1 MDINKTMRILTI
13 YCLFHDC
20 EEVEYRAITNH
31 IPVSKKTVQRDI
43 RFLEQAGLIR
53 SRFDR
58 RLQAFIPQ
66 STEGAQPVFPE
77 NKTQR
82 RYMERILRLCRIIR
96 EIDGEEQPI
105 QWYSETFPDL
115 SDRTR
120 QRDFALLNRLG
131 ITICYIPS
139 DGVVPGRWTCEYYG
153 PFSLETLGD
162 R

>member
-1 MDINKTMRILTI
+1 MDISKTLRILTT

-20 EEVEYRAITNH
+20 EEVELREITDH
-31 IPVSKKTVQRDI
+31 IPVSKKTVLRDI
-43 RFLEQAGLIR
+43 HFLEQAGLIR
-53 SRFDR
+53 SRFDHK
-58 RLQAFIPQ
+58 LQAFIPQ

-82 RYMERILRLCRIIR
+82 RYMERIIRLCRIIR
-96 EIDGEEQPI
+96 EIGCEEQPI
-105 QWYSETFPDL
+105 QWYRESFPGL

-139 DGVVPGRWTCEYYG
+139 DGVVPGRWECEYYG
-153 PFSLETLGD
+153 PFSLETLSD

>member
-1 MDINKTMRILTI
+1 MDISKTLRILTT

-20 EEVEYRAITNH
+20 EEVELREITDH
-31 IPVSKKTVQRDI
+31 IPVSKKTVLRDI
-43 RFLEQAGLIR
+43 HFLEQAGLIR
-53 SRFDR
+53 SRFDHK
-58 RLQAFIPQ
+58 LQAFIPQ

-105 QWYSETFPDL
+105 QWYRETFPEL

-120 QRDFALLNRLG
+120 QRDFKLLNELG
-131 ITICYIPS
+131 ITIYYYAG
-139 DGVVPGRWTCEYYG
+139 DGYLEGHWECSYYG
-153 PFSLETLGD
+153 PFTLNTL